1 MKPQHIAICNELRK
15 LIRSG
20 RITKIVVTSLDG
32 KEVAVYRL
40 NQGVDTFYEQFI
52 RKGEKK

>member
-20 RITKIVVTSLDG
+20 RITKIVVTSVDG
-32 KEVAVYRL
+32 KDCVVYKIDKKS
-40 NQGVDTFYEQFI
+40 NE
-52 RKGEKK
+52 GENK

>member
-20 RITKIVVTSLDG
+20 RITKIVVASLDG
-32 KEVAVYRL
+32 KELRCYKVT
-40 NQGVDTFYEQFI
+40 TFYEQFI
-52 RKGEKK
+52 DKGEKK